1 MTIDEEP
8 RYAVLDYIAVDL
20 TNKVCMNPYDPILP
34 QNLTNLKTAK
44 SFCNELTNNYNDRV
58 LVHRCP
64 LFTEYGI
71 KTVKKYVVRGDKYL
85 KLDSTH
91 PTSKLFEMFSFINEK
106 GDKIYIIDENVYLKT
121 LWRDERGYNLPFF
134 DYYVPQLKGLAKTI
148 YDQSCHKI
156 NIPYF
161 NISMEEKD
169 KLFSNLSLNDMEI
182 NLLKAIA
189 NNDGEYYIQ
198 STSFGNDMIIVL
210 SLLKAMNKQS
220 PDLINIIL
228 LPYTTSKD
236 NFKSML
242 ISHGFTVGDIE
253 GNNGLIHSTDVYIG
267 SYQSGTDLNTLL
279 KDSKPGLLF
288 LQDCH
293 QLIQKDKPNIR
304 ESSIKFNFNRFSR
317 ILMMSH
323 IMNADIAQSL
333 RKVLRLNN
341 EIKIRSI
348 YNEIPYKNRIQIKNM
363 IYDNDNNNNNNIEDE
378 ITNILIKFLSHS
390 RGKCVVISDNKDK
403 LHELYHNFNSSVNS
417 DCSLLLFEDSIDKT
431 SITNKFQ
438 NDPKKRVLITT
449 EYDVNDFEI
458 PNIQVVILYEY
469 NPKIEIFIKILNF
482 IKFKGM
488 ILIFDENLICRT
500 SEVEKFYN
508 ITPKGHQNC
517 CNHFIDDKFIKKL
530 NQVITEP
537 FSFGYVEDEIE
548 TNKRKFSDVE
558 SDDKLSGK
566 QNDNLFSESV
576 DISKRRKIEDVDEN
590 MMPALNSSNELNGND
605 SSKTLIDKAGSFSSI
620 GIKPVIKNNFLESS
634 NKNSFNESNLL
645 GTFTNDEVELHFRSL
660 LPKDFAYFD
669 TRSITSMNKILDE
682 DIGDVRNRLIGL
694 ENLYEKFPILK
705 DIKSENYKLYDYLL
719 IEHVFKDPMFIC
731 SFAEIVHL
739 SCVVPDEKNIVR
751 LCAVFVLSI
760 FEGIKPD
767 DIKERIGMIG
777 LDTLKKASGYLK
789 EFKMITIN
797 LIKYQRKK
805 IESPKSDKGW
815 KRYYK
820 GKGKKLRSYGWGNK
834 YKNLYPNV
842 QMFTED
848 PVYSTP
854 LYVSAGTC
862 INCFGSC
869 KGCALERIAKG
880 AKLTVFQMY
889 LDKKELKGVPEEL
902 AQLKKCKLFSIY
914 LILCLTPGNG
924 YRCLCH
930 GLV

>member
-44 SFCNELTNNYNDRV
+44 SFCDEITNNYSDRV
-58 LVHRCP
+58 LIHRCN
-64 LFTEYGI
+64 LLTEYGI
-71 KTVKKYVVRGDKYL
+71 KTVKENVVSGDKYL

-121 LWRDERGYNLPFF
+121 LWRDERSYMLPFF

-228 LPYTTSKD
+228 FPYTTSKH

-253 GNNGLIHSTDVYIG
+253 GNNGLIPSTDVYIG
-267 SYQSGTDLNTLL
+267 SYQSDTDLNTLL

-304 ESSIKFNFNRFSR
+304 ESSIEFNFNRFSR

-323 IMNADIAQSL
+323 IMNADTAQSL

-363 IYDNDNNNNNNIEDE
+363 IYDNDNNNNNIEDE

-417 DCSLLLFEDSIDKT
+417 DCSLLLFEDSIDET
-431 SITNKFQ
+431 SIRNKFQ

-469 NPKIEIFIKILNF
+469 NPKIEIFIQILNF

-620 GIKPVIKNNFLESS
+620 GIKPVLKNDLLESS
-634 NKNSFNESNLL
+634 NKNSFDELNLMDTLSNA
-645 GTFTNDEVELHFRSL
+645 EVELMFRNA
-660 LPKDFAYFD
+660 LPKKIDYFHTAFRID
-669 TRSITSMNKILDE
+669 INNVLDD
-682 DIGDVRNRLIGL
+682 DIPNVRNHLIGI
-694 ENLYEKFPILK
+694 NDLYKEFPILK
-705 DIKSENYKLYDYLL
+705 KIKSDDYRLYDYLL

-731 SFAEIVHL
+731 SFAELVHL
-739 SCVVPDEKNIVR
+739 SCVVPDEKNIVW

-834 YKNLYPNV
+834 YKKLYPNV

-848 PVYSTP
+848 PIYSTP

-862 INCFGSC
+862 RNCFGSC
-869 KGCALERIAKG
+869 RECALERIPKG
-880 AKLTVFQMY
+880 AKLTIFQMY

-902 AQLKKCKLFSIY
+902 FQLKKCNLYSIY
-914 LILCLTPGNG
+914 LILCLTPGDG

>member
-44 SFCNELTNNYNDRV
+44 SFCDEITNNYSDRV
-58 LVHRCP
+58 LIHRCN
-64 LFTEYGI
+64 LLTEYGI
-71 KTVKKYVVRGDKYL
+71 KTVKENVVSGDKYL

-121 LWRDERGYNLPFF
+121 LWRDERSYMLPFF

-228 LPYTTSKD
+228 LPYTTSKH

-253 GNNGLIHSTDVYIG
+253 GNNGLIPSTDVYIG
-267 SYQSGTDLNTLL
+267 SYQSDTDLNTLL

-304 ESSIKFNFNRFSR
+304 ESSIEFNFNRFSR

-323 IMNADIAQSL
+323 IMNADTAQSL

-363 IYDNDNNNNNNIEDE
+363 IYDNDNNNNNIEDE

-417 DCSLLLFEDSIDKT
+417 DCSLLLFEDSIDET

-469 NPKIEIFIKILNF
+469 NPKIEIFIQILNF

-620 GIKPVIKNNFLESS
+620 GIKPILKNDLLESL
-634 NKNSFNESNLL
+634 NKNLNFHELNLL
-645 GTFTNDEVELHFRSL
+645 ETFTNAEVESHFRSV
-660 LPKDFAYFD
+660 LPKQLESFD
-669 TRSITSMNKILDE
+669 NNLAIDINKILDE

-731 SFAEIVHL
+731 SFAELVHL
-739 SCVVPDEKNIVR
+739 AEFVPDEKNIVWF
-751 LCAVFVLSI
+751 CAEFLMSI
-760 FEGIKPD
+760 FENVGPSGIKG
-767 DIKERIGMIG
+767 KMKNIG
-777 LDTLKKASGYLK
+777 LHPSKRACGYLK
-789 EFKMITIN
+789 EFKILSVN
-797 LIKYQRKK
+797 LIKYRRK
-805 IESPKSDKGW
+805 IINSPKSNHRW
-815 KRYYK
+815 NRYYK
-820 GKGKKLRSYGWGNK
+820 GKANKLKSYHWGSRYKKS
-834 YKNLYPNV
+834 YPNV
-842 QMFTED
+842 QMFTGE
-848 PVYSTP
+848 PIYSTP
-854 LYVSAGTC
+854 LYVCVGTC
-862 INCFGSC
+862 INCFGLC
-869 KGCALERIAKG
+869 QGCRFERIAKS

-902 AQLKKCKLFSIY
+902 FQLKKCKLYSIY
-914 LILCLTPGNG
+914 LILCLTPGDG